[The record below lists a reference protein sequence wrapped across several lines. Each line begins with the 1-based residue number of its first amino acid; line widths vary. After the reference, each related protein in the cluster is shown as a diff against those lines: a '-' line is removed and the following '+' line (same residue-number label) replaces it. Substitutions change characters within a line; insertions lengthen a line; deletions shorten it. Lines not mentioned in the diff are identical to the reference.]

1 MMLGINNPQFD
12 ESIKNVPSDDSY
24 PMISALFSKNKL
36 IGVNAL
42 SLTVLDLINK
52 GQIKCDIDLDES
64 YDVGRKLTPQDM
76 EVIKKITLRISNNGE
91 LKTSETRAINLLK
104 NMNKNKKFNLKS
116 MAKQSNITSIA
127 NKFEKDFN
135 DFVEAL
141 KVENGFDGK
150 NYKNLL
156 KDAKLTGKGKALKK
170 EWKDFQTYLKSKD
183 WTEKYPP
190 ESDLENAVQIIYG
203 ACFGI
208 EKEALDIR
216 ENNSSLTD
224 FIDKDGFKLL
234 NIIFNNALLNVS
246 EKRKGD
252 GIFYGVNDKYTFPG
266 GGNNCFLNPSFVLT
280 IVSSLY
286 NSLLLSKVNSTKS

>member
-24 PMISALFSKNKL
+24 PMISALFSKNNL

-42 SLTVLDLINK
+42 SLTVLDLIKK

-76 EVIKKITLRISNNGE
+76 EVMKKITLRISNKGE

-104 NMNKNKKFNLKS
+104 NMNKNKKFNLKF

-150 NYKNLL
+150 NYKDLL
-156 KDAKLTGKGKALKK
+156 KDAKLTSKGKELKK
-170 EWKDFQTYLKSKD
+170 EWKDFQTYLKSED
-183 WTEKYPP
+183 LTEKYPP
-190 ESDLENAVQIIYG
+190 ESDLENATQIICG

-208 EKEALDIR
+208 EKEALEIR

-252 GIFYGVNDKYTFPG
+252 GIFYGVNDKYTIPG
-266 GGNNCFLNPSFVLT
+266 GG
-280 IVSSLY
+280 
-286 NSLLLSKVNSTKS
+286 